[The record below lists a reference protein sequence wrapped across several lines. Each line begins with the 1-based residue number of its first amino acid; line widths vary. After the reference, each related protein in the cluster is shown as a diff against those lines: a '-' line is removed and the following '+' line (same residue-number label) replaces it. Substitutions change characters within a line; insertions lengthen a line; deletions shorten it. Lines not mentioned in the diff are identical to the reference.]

1 MNKKKEFIL
10 KMGKETGSII
20 VILTVGIFTGFLML
34 CLVHLLPV
42 DRMYKNVLASK
53 DIINSHAQIIPGYKS
68 TEVDNYTDSIMLN
81 EAICPVEAPLIE
93 RVVNNYQV
101 NFYQDYTQQEN
112 LLRYLEGGEGYRYQG
127 YSHYWG
133 GHQVLL
139 KILLLRFDYSD
150 ILVGNVFLQMLLIVL
165 IVSGLCR
172 TEKQYFIVPYTAAV
186 LSMMPMTIALCIQYC
201 AVFYITLIGSAVI
214 VWKSKDIGTTKMY
227 LLFLLLGMM
236 TSYFDFLTYPLVSLG
251 IPLITALIYAEN
263 DKTLMRIFFIIKN
276 SFAWWVGYL
285 GMWGGKWVLGSVL
298 CPESGSLEVA
308 IGSIRYRGS
317 NMAEGMAISTFDV
330 LLKNM
335 FIFLR
340 LPVILMLGIACFF
353 FILKSIRNRTLRREK
368 IIQCIP
374 YILICFYPIIWY
386 LIAKNHSYEHS
397 FMAYRELAISVLAG
411 LGMVAR
417 LSERA

>member
-10 KMGKETGSII
+10 KTGKETGSII

-368 IIQCIP
+368 IIQ
-374 YILICFYPIIWY
+374 
-386 LIAKNHSYEHS
+386 
-397 FMAYRELAISVLAG
+397 
-411 LGMVAR
+411 
-417 LSERA
+417 

>member
-1 MNKKKEFIL
+1 
-10 KMGKETGSII
+10 
-20 VILTVGIFTGFLML
+20 
-34 CLVHLLPV
+34 
-42 DRMYKNVLASK
+42 
-53 DIINSHAQIIPGYKS
+53 
-68 TEVDNYTDSIMLN
+68 
-81 EAICPVEAPLIE
+81 
-93 RVVNNYQV
+93 
-101 NFYQDYTQQEN
+101 
-112 LLRYLEGGEGYRYQG
+112 
-127 YSHYWG
+127 
-133 GHQVLL
+133 
-139 KILLLRFDYSD
+139 
-150 ILVGNVFLQMLLIVL
+150 MLLIVL

-330 LLKNM
+330 
-335 FIFLR
+335 
-340 LPVILMLGIACFF
+340 
-353 FILKSIRNRTLRREK
+353 
-368 IIQCIP
+368 
-374 YILICFYPIIWY
+374 
-386 LIAKNHSYEHS
+386 
-397 FMAYRELAISVLAG
+397 
-411 LGMVAR
+411 
-417 LSERA
+417 